1 MLNRPQLPDNVN
13 ELQVLLS
20 AQWAEV
26 EILKLT
32 CETFKIEC
40 DTLSLERKSLKI
52 ACDTLVSEY
61 ETLKLTSSDDKQE
74 IQRLS
79 LLLDMLRRKLFGQK
93 SEKLNRQI
101 DQLELALEALHIS
114 QGERIPAQQVE
125 AEVKTPHTAP
135 QRRPLAEHLPRETQ
149 THLPAGNRC
158 PDCGQSLEAAKVLG
172 EDVSEVLE
180 YVPASFRVIRHIRP
194 RLACPCG
201 NCIAQAPAPSR
212 PIARSFA
219 GAGLLA
225 HIMVAKYGDH
235 LPLYR
240 QQQIYAR
247 EGVELSDSTLGD
259 WVGACHQLLRPLI
272 DALHQHVFS
281 AQKLHTDDTP
291 ISVLAPGTGKTRQ
304 ARLWTYVRDDR
315 PSGNREAPAVWFRYS
330 PDRKGIHP
338 QMHLQHYTGI
348 LQADAYAGYNA
359 LYESGRILEAACWA
373 HVRRKFYDIH
383 VNRPSPITTHVLAEI
398 AKLYQV
404 ETAVWGSSSEQRRVM
419 RQAESYAIV
428 TGLQVWLT
436 EQTKTL
442 SRKSVTMDAISYAF
456 NQWQALSR
464 YLDDGRIEI
473 DNNAAERSVRGIA
486 IGRKNYLFLGSDLGG
501 ERAATRYSLIGSAK
515 LNDIYPEAYLRHVL
529 SVIAEHHVNQLAER
543 LPWNVTLTE

>member
-13 ELQVLLS
+13 ELKALLS

-26 EILKLT
+26 SALKSAHDQLLDEAELLKL
-32 CETFKIEC
+32 
-40 DTLSLERKSLKI
+40 ER
-52 ACDTLVSEY
+52 D
-61 ETLKLTSSDDKQE
+61 TLKLTASDHQQE

-101 DQLELALEALHIS
+101 DQLELALEALHIT
-114 QGERIPAQQVE
+114 QGERIPAQQPE
-125 AEVKTPHTAP
+125 AEVKPPRIAP
-135 QRRPLAEHLPRETQ
+135 QRRPLPEHLPRETQ
-149 THLPAGNRC
+149 THLPEGNLC
-158 PDCGQSLEAAKVLG
+158 PDCGQSLEAAHVLG

-180 YVPASFRVIRHIRP
+180 YVPASFRVIRHVRP
-194 RLACPCG
+194 RLACQCG

-240 QQQIYAR
+240 QQQMYAR

-272 DALHQHVFS
+272 DALHQYVFS
-281 AQKLHTDDTP
+281 AEKLHTDDTP
-291 ISVLAPGTGKTRQ
+291 IAVLAPGTGKTRQ

-315 PSGNREAPAVWFRYS
+315 PSGNRDAPAVWFRYS

-338 QMHLQHYTGI
+338 QTHLQHYTGV

-359 LYESGRILEAACWA
+359 LYASGRILEAACWA

-383 VNRPSPITTHVLAEI
+383 VSRPSPITTHVLAEI

-404 ETAVWGSSSEQRRVM
+404 ESAVRGSLPEQRRVM
-419 RQAESYAIV
+419 RQTDATPIV
-428 TGLQVWLT
+428 TALYAWLT
-436 EQTKTL
+436 EQMKTL
-442 SRKSVTMDAISYAF
+442 SRKSVTMEAITYAF

-501 ERAATRYSLIGSAK
+501 ERAATMYSLIGSAK
-515 LNDIYPEAYLRHVL
+515 LNDINPEAYLRHVL
-529 SVIAEHHVNQLAER
+529 SVIADYPVNRVAEL
-543 LPWNVTLTE
+543 LPWNVTLTS

>member
-1 MLNRPQLPDNVN
+1 MLNRAQLPVNVD
-13 ELQVLLS
+13 ELQALLS
-20 AQWAEV
+20 AQWAEMDA
-26 EILKLT
+26 LKLECGT
-32 CETFKIEC
+32 LHIEC
-40 DTLSLERKSLKI
+40 DALKQTDLDNQQ
-52 ACDTLVSEY
+52 A
-61 ETLKLTSSDDKQE
+61 

-79 LLLDMLRRKLFGQK
+79 LLLEMFKRKLFGQK

-114 QGERIPAQQVE
+114 QGERIPAQQAE
-125 AEVKTPHTAP
+125 AEVKPPRTAP
-135 QRRPLAEHLPRETQ
+135 QRRPLPEHLPRDTL
-149 THLPAGNRC
+149 THLPAGNLC
-158 PDCGQSLEAAKVLG
+158 PDCGQSLETANVLG

-180 YVPASFRVIRHIRP
+180 YVPASFRVIRHVRP
-194 RLACPCG
+194 RFACSCG

-240 QQQIYAR
+240 QQQMYAR

-259 WVGACHQLLRPLI
+259 WVGACHQLLRPLL

-281 AQKLHTDDTP
+281 AGKLHTDDTP
-291 ISVLAPGTGKTRQ
+291 ISVLAPGKGKTRQ

-315 PSGNREAPAVWFRYS
+315 PSGDSYAPAVWFRYS
-330 PDRKGIHP
+330 PDRRGMHP
-338 QMHLQHYTGI
+338 QTHLQHYTGI
-348 LQADAYAGYNA
+348 LQADAYAGYNV
-359 LYESGRILEAACWA
+359 LYASGRILEAACWA

-383 VNRPSPITTHVLAEI
+383 ISRPSPMTTHVLAEI

-404 ETAVWGSSSEQRRVM
+404 ESAMRGSLPEQRLLI
-419 RQAESYAIV
+419 RQAESAPIV
-428 TGLQVWLT
+428 TALHAWLT
-436 EQTKTL
+436 EHINTL
-442 SRKSVTMDAISYAF
+442 SRKSVTMEAITYAF

-464 YLDDGRIEI
+464 YLADGRIEI

-501 ERAATRYSLIGSAK
+501 ERAATMYSLIGSAK
-515 LNDIYPEAYLRHVL
+515 LNDINPEAYLRHVL
-529 SVIAEHHVNQLAER
+529 SVIADYPVNRVAEL
-543 LPWNVTLTE
+543 LPWNVQLG

>member
-1 MLNRPQLPDNVN
+1 MLTRTQLPDNVD
-13 ELQVLLS
+13 ELKALLS
-20 AQWAEV
+20 AQFTEV
-26 EILKLT
+26 EALKIESNALKLARD
-32 CETFKIEC
+32 TFK
-40 DTLSLERKSLKI
+40 LER
-52 ACDTLVSEY
+52 D
-61 ETLKLTSSDDKQE
+61 TLKLTSSDDKQE

-79 LLLDMLRRKLFGQK
+79 LLLEMLKRKLFGQR

-101 DQLELALEALHIS
+101 DQLELALEALHIT
-114 QGERIPAQQVE
+114 QGERIPAQQLE
-125 AEVKTPHTAP
+125 TEVKPRSAP
-135 QRRPLAEHLPRETQ
+135 QRRPLPEHLPRETQ
-149 THLPAGNRC
+149 THLPEGNIC
-158 PDCGQSLEAAKVLG
+158 PDCGQALDAAKVLG

-180 YVPASFRVIRHIRP
+180 YVPASFRVIRHVRP
-194 RLACPCG
+194 RFACPCG
-201 NCIAQAPAPSR
+201 NCIAQAAAPSR

-240 QQQIYAR
+240 QQQMYAR
-247 EGVELSDSTLGD
+247 EGVELSNSTLGD

-281 AQKLHTDDTP
+281 AEKLHTDDTP

-315 PSGNREAPAVWFRYS
+315 PSGDTQAAAVWFRYS

-338 QMHLQHYTGI
+338 QTHLQHYAGI

-383 VNRPSPITTHVLAEI
+383 VSRPTLITTYMLAEI

-404 ETAVWGSSSEQRRVM
+404 ESSVRGSSPEQRRLT
-419 RQAESYAIV
+419 RQVDSTPIV
-428 TGLQVWLT
+428 TGLHKWLT
-436 EQTKTL
+436 EQIKTL
-442 SRKSVTMDAISYAF
+442 SRKSVTMEAITYAF
-456 NQWQALSR
+456 NQWPALSR

-501 ERAATRYSLIGSAK
+501 ERAATMYSLIGSAK
-515 LNDIYPEAYLRHVL
+515 LNDVNPEAYLRHVL
-529 SVIAEHHVNQLAER
+529 SVIADYPVNRVAEL
-543 LPWNVTLTE
+543 LPWNVQLG

>member
-1 MLNRPQLPDNVN
+1 MLNRVQLPDNID
-13 ELQVLLS
+13 ELQALLS
-20 AQWAEV
+20 AQWAEMDA
-26 EILKLT
+26 LKL
-32 CETFKIEC
+32 
-40 DTLSLERKSLKI
+40 ER
-52 ACDTLVSEY
+52 D
-61 ETLKLTSSDDKQE
+61 TLKLTASDHQQE

-125 AEVKTPHTAP
+125 AEIKPPPTAP
-135 QRRPLAEHLPRETQ
+135 QRRPLPEHLPRDTQ
-149 THLPAGNRC
+149 THLPAGNTC
-158 PDCGQSLEAAKVLG
+158 PDCGQSLDAAHVLG
-172 EDVSEVLE
+172 ADVSEVLE
-180 YVPASFRVIRHIRP
+180 YVPASFRVIRHVRP

-225 HIMVAKYGDH
+225 HILVAKYGDH

-240 QQQIYAR
+240 QQQMYAR

-272 DALHQHVFS
+272 DALHRHVFS
-281 AQKLHTDDTP
+281 ADKLHTDDTP
-291 ISVLAPGTGKTRQ
+291 IAVLAPGTGKTRQ

-330 PDRKGIHP
+330 SDRKGIHP
-338 QMHLQHYTGI
+338 QTHLQHYSGI

-383 VNRPSPITTHVLAEI
+383 VSRPSPITTHVLAEI

-404 ETAVWGSSSEQRRVM
+404 ESAVRGSPPAQRRAL
-419 RQAESYAIV
+419 RQAESNPIV
-428 TGLQVWLT
+428 TGLHVWLT
-436 EQTKTL
+436 EQIKTL
-442 SRKSVTMDAISYAF
+442 SRKSLTMEAIAYAF
-456 NQWQALSR
+456 NQWSALSR

-501 ERAATRYSLIGSAK
+501 ERAATMYSLIGSAK
-515 LNDIYPEAYLRHVL
+515 LNDINPEAYLRHVL
-529 SVIAEHHVNQLAER
+529 SVIADYPVNRVAEL
-543 LPWNVTLTE
+543 LPWNVTLTD

>member
-1 MLNRPQLPDNVN
+1 MLNRAQLPDNVD
-13 ELQVLLS
+13 ELQALLS

-26 EILKLT
+26 GALKSAHDRLLDEAELLKL
-32 CETFKIEC
+32 ER
-40 DTLSLERKSLKI
+40 DTIKLER
-52 ACDTLVSEY
+52 D
-61 ETLKLTSSDDKQE
+61 TLKLTSSDDKQE

-79 LLLDMLRRKLFGQK
+79 LLLEMLKRKLFGQK

-101 DQLELALEALHIS
+101 DQLELELEALHIT
-114 QGERIPAQQVE
+114 QGERIPAQQLE
-125 AEVKTPHTAP
+125 TEVKPRSAP
-135 QRRPLAEHLPRETQ
+135 QRRPLPEHLPRETQ
-149 THLPAGNRC
+149 THLPEGNIC
-158 PDCGQSLEAAKVLG
+158 PDCGQSLESAKVLG

-180 YVPASFRVIRHIRP
+180 YVPASFRVIRHVRP
-194 RLACPCG
+194 RFACPCG
-201 NCIAQAPAPSR
+201 NCIAQAPAPGR
-212 PIARSFA
+212 PIARSFV
-219 GAGLLA
+219 GAGLLS

-240 QQQIYAR
+240 QQQMYAR

-281 AQKLHTDDTP
+281 AGKLHTDDTP
-291 ISVLAPGTGKTRQ
+291 IAVLAPGTGKTRQ

-338 QMHLQHYTGI
+338 QTHLQHYTGI

-359 LYESGRILEAACWA
+359 LYASGRILEAACWA

-383 VNRPSPITTHVLAEI
+383 VSRPSPITTHVLAEI

-404 ETAVWGSSSEQRRVM
+404 ESAVRGSQPEQRRVM
-419 RQAESYAIV
+419 RQAESNSIV
-428 TGLQVWLT
+428 AGLHVWLT
-436 EQTKTL
+436 EQIKTL
-442 SRKSVTMDAISYAF
+442 SRKSVTMEAITYAF
-456 NQWQALSR
+456 NQWSALSR
-464 YLDDGRIEI
+464 YLNDGRIEI

-486 IGRKNYLFLGSDLGG
+486 IGRKNFLFLGSDLGG
-501 ERAATRYSLIGSAK
+501 ERAATMYSLIGSAK
-515 LNDIYPEAYLRHVL
+515 LNDINPEAYLRHVL
-529 SVIAEHHVNQLAER
+529 SVIADYPVNRVAEL
-543 LPWNVTLTE
+543 LPWNVQLAS